1 MLLVSHWQMRKLRWQ
16 VEVSFLVAYVLCAR
30 FVDGAKVEC
39 GALERD
45 ELVLCLSF
53 HICTVGVW

>member
-1 MLLVSHWQMRKLRWQ
+1 MRKLRWQ
-16 VEVSFLVAYVLCAR
+16 VEVSFLVAHVLCAR

-45 ELVLCLSF
+45 ELVLCVSF